1 MAKVKIC
8 GLTNSEDAKAAL
20 LFGADYLGFVIEAD
34 SPRSI
39 SSESAGKIIS
49 ELSSCKQSLCKT
61 VAITVSENILEIQKL
76 VSISKADI
84 VQLSVSL
91 SQDKLVQLKQALP
104 EKEFIQTVHVCEPE
118 LDSINPAKQGID
130 FVEEGIDFVLLD
142 SRAGEELGG
151 TGRKHDWG
159 KSAELVRD
167 SSKKFFLAGGLNP
180 ENVSNAIQKVKPY
193 AVDVSTGVSFDGV
206 KKDFG
211 KMKKFI
217 EVAKNG

>member
-1 MAKVKIC
+1 MTEVKIC
-8 GLTNSEDAKAAL
+8 GLTNSEDAKTAL
-20 LFGADYLGFVIEAD
+20 SLGADYLGFVIEAD

-39 SSESAGKIIS
+39 SSEFARKIIS
-49 ELSSCKQSLCKT
+49 ELSSCKT
-61 VAITVSENILEIQKL
+61 VAVTVSESVSEIQKL
-76 VSISKADI
+76 VSISGVCF
-84 VQLSVSL
+84 VQISVPL
-91 SQDKLVQLKQALP
+91 SQDKFVQLKQALP

-130 FVEEGIDFVLLD
+130 FVEENADFVLLD
-142 SRAGEELGG
+142 SRAGAGLGG
-151 TGRKHDWG
+151 TGRTHDWN
-159 KSAELVRD
+159 KSAEIVRG

-180 ENVSNAIQKVKPY
+180 ENVSEAIQKVKPY

-206 KKDFG
+206 KKDFE